1 MNIKTYNLF
10 MILATFLAWLGFFI
24 IISNLDPTQAN
35 FVVWLLFYLIL
46 FLGLL
51 GLFSLLGFWF
61 RILWQ
66 RRRGVPR
73 LMVAESFR
81 QALILATVLI
91 IALWLQAMRVLNWW
105 TMALLV
111 ILGTALEFFILA
123 WLKKVDNK

>member
-1 MNIKTYNLF
+1 MV
-10 MILATFLAWLGFFI
+10 LATILAWLGFFI
-24 IISNLDPTQAN
+24 IINNLDPTQAS
-35 FVVWLLFYLIL
+35 FTVFLLFYLIL

-81 QALILATVLI
+81 QALILAIILI
-91 IALWLQAMRVLNWW
+91 VALWLQAVRVLNWW
-105 TMALLV
+105 TIILLV
-111 ILGTALEFFILA
+111 ILGTAIEFFILV
-123 WLKKVDNK
+123 WLKKADNN